1 MALRPRWA
9 APNAIL
15 PYTPAS
21 LASLSPP
28 GSSGHHGTFKNVG
41 YPHQLGRDHG
51 NSGEGE
57 DEGDGEGNEGEGDE
71 GDGDNVDDND
81 NIIISTI
88 AIAIITGE
96 AEEGMGKEGRQ

>member
-1 MALRPRWA
+1 MFLVAIQLDICAEISFPGCENMGGHTGMALRPRWA

-41 YPHQLGRDHG
+41 YPHESGRDHG
-51 NSGEGE
+51 NGGEGE
-57 DEGDGEGNEGEGDE
+57 E
-71 GDGDNVDDND
+71 
-81 NIIISTI
+81 
-88 AIAIITGE
+88 
-96 AEEGMGKEGRQ
+96 

>member
-28 GSSGHHGTFKNVG
+28 GSSGHHGAFKNVG
-41 YPHQLGRDHG
+41 YPHELGRDHG

-57 DEGDGEGNEGEGDE
+57 GESEGEGE
-71 GDGDNVDDND
+71 GE
-81 NIIISTI
+81 
-88 AIAIITGE
+88 GE
-96 AEEGMGKEGRQ
+96 GESEGEGEGESESEGKGKWAAWVRARARARAL